1 MSTPWTA
8 RRTTTRVAVE
18 FDFVKPLTAL
28 KGFGFQ
34 RGQLR
39 LDESRQTPKPL
50 SLGSRQNSSGRAWP
64 LLNSTKRQ
72 SSIKKPAAS
81 GEDAAGA
88 GANPGRIL
96 HKSNAPNLTT
106 FLCPVSNTPLIYL
119 ACLQPHWLV
128 LVVDGW

>member
-88 GANPGRIL
+88 GANPGEDTSQIQCTKFNYVPLSRIQHTVDL
-96 HKSNAPNLTT
+96 LGLPATT
-106 FLCPVSNTPLIYL
+106 LVS
-119 ACLQPHWLV
+119 AC
-128 LVVDGW
+128 G